1 MKSGRTLKKRSKPRH
16 KRVTKHVR
24 VRKSAAAA
32 AAPAFAAAAARRTRR
47 MRKGGGGSG
56 TRRGNPFI
64 KVFKTIRDTL
74 NPNQYRVAPAE
85 LPSTPGMPLVNKKS
99 GIRNFFLNL
108 GKTKANKQVVV
119 PSAESSRLLSPSAEL
134 PSAESPSAESSRLL
148 SPVQRLAATPPL
160 NSDSPEQTI
169 LYERPPPKA
178 KVIKVQPTNLNKE
191 QIKQIEIM
199 KQTFIDK
206 LNTNETLSRD
216 DYNTLFAYLNFVRD
230 NLQEIQLKLP
240 IFTIQYI
247 GELLNQLI
255 QKKPIDEDT
264 ISSDAFLTNDPKELE
279 NLHLE
284 PPYTRLN
291 LPEVPKEEPKS
302 KIKPVKFTLNTIY
315 NIMRVFFYNNS
326 HMYNNKIK
334 LKFNNSKN
342 YYDLTYDLFDKK
354 ILPVMNNIARIT
366 GERDRLKAVQ
376 LEAIIDF
383 FISYLNL
390 PNTSMTYV
398 DNVYAELSNNYFNNQ
413 RDRVIDNIRGTGNLF
428 TEREKIDAMLYE
440 GKKKPQL
447 LALLEEM
454 NTFVNDINLLII

>member
-1 MKSGRTLKKRSKPRH
+1 
-16 KRVTKHVR
+16 
-24 VRKSAAAA
+24 
-32 AAPAFAAAAARRTRR
+32 
-47 MRKGGGGSG
+47 
-56 TRRGNPFI
+56 
-64 KVFKTIRDTL
+64 
-74 NPNQYRVAPAE
+74 
-85 LPSTPGMPLVNKKS
+85 
-99 GIRNFFLNL
+99 
-108 GKTKANKQVVV
+108 
-119 PSAESSRLLSPSAEL
+119 
-134 PSAESPSAESSRLL
+134 
-148 SPVQRLAATPPL
+148 
-160 NSDSPEQTI
+160 
-169 LYERPPPKA
+169 
-178 KVIKVQPTNLNKE
+178 
-191 QIKQIEIM
+191 
-199 KQTFIDK
+199 
-206 LNTNETLSRD
+206 
-216 DYNTLFAYLNFVRD
+216 
-230 NLQEIQLKLP
+230 
-240 IFTIQYI
+240 
-247 GELLNQLI
+247 
-255 QKKPIDEDT
+255 
-264 ISSDAFLTNDPKELE
+264 
-279 NLHLE
+279 
-284 PPYTRLN
+284 
-291 LPEVPKEEPKS
+291 
-302 KIKPVKFTLNTIY
+302 
-315 NIMRVFFYNNS
+315 MRVFFYNNS